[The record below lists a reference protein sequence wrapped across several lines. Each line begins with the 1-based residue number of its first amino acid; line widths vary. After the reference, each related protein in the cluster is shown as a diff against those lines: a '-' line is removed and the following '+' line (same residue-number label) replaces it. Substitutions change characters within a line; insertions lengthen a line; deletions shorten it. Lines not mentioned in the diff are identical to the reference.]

1 MAKVRSSKYKHSEK
15 ISMLQNVFSAAL
27 RLPSKQE
34 MVQFFKEL
42 LFDSEV
48 VMLGRRL
55 DIARMLLANATY
67 EEIRREL
74 KVGDTTIAAVRFS
87 MDNGLGMLVK
97 AIQGEGKREAGK

>member
-1 MAKVRSSKYKHSEK
+1 
-15 ISMLQNVFSAAL
+15 
-27 RLPSKQE
+27 

-55 DIARMLLANATY
+55 EVARMLLTGATY
-67 EEIRREL
+67 DELRREL

-87 MDNGLGMLVK
+87 MDNGLGNRSLGVSPR
-97 AIQGEGKREAGK
+97 IS